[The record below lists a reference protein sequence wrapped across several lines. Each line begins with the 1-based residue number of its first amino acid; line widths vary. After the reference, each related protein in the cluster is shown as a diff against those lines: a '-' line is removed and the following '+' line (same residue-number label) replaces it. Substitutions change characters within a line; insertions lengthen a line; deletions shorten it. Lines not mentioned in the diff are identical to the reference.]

1 MRTARIHKLLP
12 LETHAGGPAAVMR
25 GELSSGL
32 SLRVSLLPRAGISL
46 KTQILYVI
54 VFCTRYMDLFWNFA
68 SLYNWC
74 MKVRPSA
81 RPPARTDRS
90 AAAADQTATMRRSC
104 CSSRA
109 RWASCSS
116 CCAGTCTDASSWRT
130 TRRRTARWAAETAP
144 ALRLCVCAA
153 RTRRTTPANS
163 GLLLSAVRR
172 PAPPGRS
179 GRSTG

>member
-1 MRTARIHKLLP
+1 MAGDRPAVGLP
-12 LETHAGGPAAVMR
+12 AC
-25 GELSSGL
+25 ELSCGL
-32 SLRVSLLPRAGISL
+32 SLVAWPLPRAGISL

-81 RPPARTDRS
+81 RLPARTDHADCA
-90 AAAADQTATMRRSC
+90 AAAADQTANAPPQLLFITSSVGIVFVMLRGHLHGRLVVAYDPATDC
-104 CSSRA
+104 KVGCRGCSS
-109 RWASCSS
+109 
-116 CCAGTCTDASSWRT
+116 
-130 TRRRTARWAAETAP
+130 AP
-144 ALRLCVCAA
+144 PACVCARTP

-163 GLLLSAVRR
+163 GLPSSAVYR
-172 PAPPGRS
+172 PAPPDRS